1 MRLGIGFVQSGSISE
16 KRRHFIFIVKTRMVK
31 SGRKNTRKN
40 MRKNMRKMNGGN
52 HLVLSPMPLDDTSMV
67 GPSKMS
73 MAQGGDFF
81 GYHAK
86 QHGGM
91 APVGYT
97 GMLDASLRASAR
109 VSPLDQV
116 GAAIVGLKDQTGGKR
131 KRRSTKR
138 RSTKRRSTKRSK
150 RRSTRRQ
157 NGGMRALG
165 SMDVGAPSMLL
176 QGPQAHQAL
185 STMHQD
191 WKLAQHSA

>member
-1 MRLGIGFVQSGSISE
+1 
-16 KRRHFIFIVKTRMVK
+16 
-31 SGRKNTRKN
+31 
-40 MRKNMRKMNGGN
+40 MNGGS

-97 GMLDASLRASAR
+97 GVLDDSLRASAR
-109 VSPLDQV
+109 VSPLDQA
-116 GAAIVGLKDQTGGKR
+116 GAAIVGLKDQAGGRR

-138 RSTKRRSTKRSK
+138 RSTKRRSTKKRSMKK

-157 NGGMRALG
+157 AGGMRALG

-176 QGPQAHQAL
+176 QGSQAQQAL

>member
-1 MRLGIGFVQSGSISE
+1 
-16 KRRHFIFIVKTRMVK
+16 
-31 SGRKNTRKN
+31 
-40 MRKNMRKMNGGN
+40 
-52 HLVLSPMPLDDTSMV
+52 
-67 GPSKMS
+67 MS

-97 GMLDASLRASAR
+97 GMLDDSLRASAR
-109 VSPLDQV
+109 VTPLDQA
-116 GAAIVGLKDQTGGKR
+116 GAAIMGLKDQAGGRR

-138 RSTKRRSTKRSK
+138 RSTKRRSTKRRSTKRRSTK

-185 STMHQD
+185 STMHHEWRD
-191 WKLAQHSA
+191 AQHSSM

>member
-1 MRLGIGFVQSGSISE
+1 MA
-16 KRRHFIFIVKTRMVK
+16 KK
-31 SGRKNTRKN
+31 SGRKNMRKT
-40 MRKNMRKMNGGN
+40 MRKNRKMNGGDR
-52 HLVLSPMPLDDTSMV
+52 LILSPMELSDTSMV

-97 GMLDASLRASAR
+97 GMLDDSLRASAR
-109 VSPLDQV
+109 VTPLDQA
-116 GAAIVGLKDQTGGKR
+116 GAAIMGLKDQAGGRR
-131 KRRSTKR
+131 KRRST
-138 RSTKRRSTKRSK
+138 K

-185 STMHQD
+185 STMHHEWRD
-191 WKLAQHSA
+191 AQHSSM

>member
-1 MRLGIGFVQSGSISE
+1 
-16 KRRHFIFIVKTRMVK
+16 MVK
-31 SGRKNTRKN
+31 SGRKNTLRRN
-40 MRKNMRKMNGGN
+40 RKMNGGS

-97 GMLDASLRASAR
+97 GMLEDSLRASAR
-109 VSPLDQV
+109 VSPLDQA
-116 GAAIVGLKDQTGGKR
+116 GAAIVGLKDQAGGKR

-138 RSTKRRSTKRSK
+138 RSTKRRSTKRRSTK

>member
-1 MRLGIGFVQSGSISE
+1 
-16 KRRHFIFIVKTRMVK
+16 MVK
-31 SGRKNTRKN
+31 SGRKNTLRRN
-40 MRKNMRKMNGGN
+40 RKMNGGS

-97 GMLDASLRASAR
+97 GMLEDSLRASAR

-138 RSTKRRSTKRSK
+138 RSTKRRSTK

>member
-1 MRLGIGFVQSGSISE
+1 
-16 KRRHFIFIVKTRMVK
+16 MVK

-40 MRKNMRKMNGGN
+40 TRKNMRKMYGGN
-52 HLVLSPMPLDDTSMV
+52 HLVLSPMPLNDTSMV

-91 APVGYT
+91 APLGYT
-97 GMLDASLRASAR
+97 GMLDESLRASAR
-109 VSPLDQV
+109 VSPLDQA
-116 GAAIVGLKDQTGGKR
+116 GAAIVGLKDQAGGRRKR
-131 KRRSTKR
+131 RSTKRRSTKR

-165 SMDVGAPSMLL
+165 SMEVGAPTMLL
-176 QGPQAHQAL
+176 QGPQAQQAL

-191 WKLAQHSA
+191 WRAAQHSSM

>member
-1 MRLGIGFVQSGSISE
+1 
-16 KRRHFIFIVKTRMVK
+16 MVK
-31 SGRKNTRKN
+31 SGRKNTLRRN
-40 MRKNMRKMNGGN
+40 RKMNGGS
-52 HLVLSPMPLDDTSMV
+52 HLVLTPMPLDDTSMV

-97 GMLDASLRASAR
+97 GMLEDSLRASAR
-109 VSPLDQV
+109 VSPLDQA
-116 GAAIVGLKDQTGGKR
+116 GAAIVGLKDQAGGKR

-138 RSTKRRSTKRSK
+138 RSTKRRSTKRRSTK

-176 QGPQAHQAL
+176 QGSQAQQAL
-185 STMHQD
+185 STMNQD

>member
-1 MRLGIGFVQSGSISE
+1 
-16 KRRHFIFIVKTRMVK
+16 MVK

-52 HLVLSPMPLDDTSMV
+52 HLVLSPMPLNDTSMV

-91 APVGYT
+91 APLDYT
-97 GMLDASLRASAR
+97 GMLDESLRASAR
-109 VSPLDQV
+109 VSPLDQA
-116 GAAIVGLKDQTGGKR
+116 GAAIVGLKDQAGG

-138 RSTKRRSTKRSK
+138 RSTKRRSTKRRSTKK
-150 RRSTRRQ
+150 RATKNRKTRRQ
-157 NGGMRALG
+157 YGGMRALG
-165 SMDVGAPSMLL
+165 SMEFGAPTMLL
-176 QGPQAHQAL
+176 QGAQSQQAL
-185 STMHQD
+185 STMNQD
-191 WKLAQHSA
+191 WRAAQHSA